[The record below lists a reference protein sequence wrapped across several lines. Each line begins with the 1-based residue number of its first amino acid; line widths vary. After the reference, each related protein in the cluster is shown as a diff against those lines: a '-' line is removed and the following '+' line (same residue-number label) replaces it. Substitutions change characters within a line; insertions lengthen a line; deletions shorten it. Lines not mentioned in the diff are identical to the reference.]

1 MLKNYFHSLARI
13 LSKRSGFSLI
23 NILGLAIGMAACLLI
38 MYYVTF
44 ELSYDT
50 FNTKA
55 KNIYMCKSK
64 RYTPESVQF
73 YGSFT
78 SSALGPS
85 LKAEIPEIID
95 FVRVHPQYFG
105 VVISCTDKNGELLKF
120 YEEKMYYTDTSFFR
134 IFDYPLISGD
144 PKTALSEPNTILV
157 SERMAKKY
165 FGDAK
170 DVIGKTVNL
179 DGGWTSGTYR
189 IAGVLKNI
197 PDNSHF
203 AFDFLLPIQD
213 LLNNQQYKNSNGW
226 DWYNFRTYVLVDKNF
241 NPDTLNRK
249 MNDLIKKYQ
258 GESLARENTKE
269 ELSLQPLLDIHL
281 KSDFTD
287 DFLVQNKSG
296 KVYFYG
302 LIALFIL
309 IIAWINYIT
318 LSTARSFERARET
331 GIRKSIGAARS
342 QLIVQFL
349 FEALCVN
356 IIALMLSL
364 VITRLM
370 LPVLSGFIGKDISVG
385 QSNDFYFWIAIL
397 AIFLVGAVLSGTYP
411 AFVLSSFKT
420 TDVIKGISNRSESG
434 VTLRKIL
441 VVFQYVLSLAL
452 LIGTFTVYRQ
462 VTYMRSRDPGMA
474 LDQVLVVKGPKV
486 LDPNKDYGDLWKNFK
501 NDMITTPGIQNIS
514 SSARVPG
521 TGFSWGTG
529 VIREGNINGSPQ
541 PGNIT
546 WVDFDFLKTYGIEMV
561 SGRSWSEEFSTDLD
575 YVLVNEIA
583 TETYGLGTPEEA
595 LTKSLVLGEG
605 DTARILGVMKNFSWN
620 SLKNADIPI
629 IFYPAPLVTS
639 FFSFKI
645 ETGDIQK
652 TIKAIREKYDEMFP
666 GNPFDYFFMD
676 EQFNSL
682 YKADLN
688 FGKIFGA
695 FSILAIVVACLGLYG
710 LSSFTALQRTKEIG
724 IRKVFGADV
733 KNVLALLYRYYTI
746 LITIAAVIAIPLTY
760 FGLKKWL
767 EGYAHKTAISAEL
780 FIIPV
785 IALLVISILT
795 VSFETIKASN
805 KNPATTLRTE

>member
-1 MLKNYFHSLARI
+1 MIKNYFYSLARI

-50 FNTKA
+50 FNSKA
-55 KNIYMCKSK
+55 QEIYMCKTK
-64 RYTPESVQF
+64 RYTPDGIQF
-73 YGSFT
+73 YGSYT

-105 VVISCTDKNGELLKF
+105 VVISCRDKNGELLKF

-134 IFDYPLISGD
+134 IFDYPLVSGD
-144 PKTALSEPNTILV
+144 PNTALSEPNTLLI
-157 SERMAKKY
+157 SERMVNKY
-165 FGDAK
+165 FGDEK
-170 DVIGKTVNL
+170 DVIGQTVNL

-189 IAGVLKNI
+189 ISGILKNV
-197 PDNSHF
+197 PDNSQF
-203 AFDFLLPIQD
+203 TFDFLLPMRD
-213 LLNNQQYKNSNGW
+213 LLNNPQYIHSNGW
-226 DWYNFRTYVLVDKNF
+226 DWYNFRTYVLVDRNF

-249 MNDLIKKYQ
+249 INDLIYKYQ
-258 GESLARENTKE
+258 GENLARENTKE

-281 KSDFTD
+281 KSDFDD

-331 GIRKSIGAARS
+331 GIRKSIGASRK
-342 QLIVQFL
+342 QLIMQFL
-349 FEALCVN
+349 FEAVCVN
-356 IIALMLSL
+356 ILALILSL
-364 VITRLM
+364 IITRLT

-385 QSNDFYFWIAIL
+385 QQNDIYFWIALL

-420 TDVIKGISNRSESG
+420 TDVIKGISDRSQTG
-434 VTLRKIL
+434 ITLRKIL

-462 VTYMRSRDPGMA
+462 VAYMRSRDLGMA

-486 LDPNKDYGDLWKNFK
+486 LDRNKDYGDLWRNFK
-501 NDMITTPGIQNIS
+501 NDMAATPGIKNIS

-521 TGFSWGTG
+521 TGFTWGTG
-529 VIREGNINGSPQ
+529 VIREGNINGSPE
-541 PGNIT
+541 PGSIT
-546 WVDFDFLKTYGIEMV
+546 WVDYDFLKTYGIEMV
-561 SGRSWSEEFSTDLD
+561 SGRSWSEEFSTDGE
-575 YVLVNEIA
+575 YVLVNEVA

-595 LTKSLVLGEG
+595 LTQSLVLGGE

-620 SLKNADIPI
+620 SLKSADIPI
-629 IFYPAPLVTS
+629 ILHLAPMVPS

-645 ETGDIQK
+645 ETDDIQK
-652 TIKAIREKYDEMFP
+652 TIKSIREKYDEIFP

-676 EQFNSL
+676 EHFNSL
-682 YKADLN
+682 YQADLN

-710 LSSFTALQRTKEIG
+710 LSSFTALQKTREIG
-724 IRKVFGADV
+724 IRKVFGAEI
-733 KNVLALLYRYYTI
+733 KNVLGLLYRYFTV
-746 LITIAAVIAIPLTY
+746 LIIIAAIIAVPATY
-760 FGLKKWL
+760 FGIRKWL
-767 EGYAHKTAISAEL
+767 ENYAHKTHISAEL

-785 IALLVISILT
+785 LTLLIIALLT
-795 VSFETIKASN
+795 VSFETIKAAN
-805 KNPATTLRTE
+805 KNPASTLRTE

>member
-1 MLKNYFHSLARI
+1 MVKNYFYSLARI

-50 FNTKA
+50 FNSKA
-55 KNIYMCKSK
+55 KSIYMCRSK
-64 RYTPESVQF
+64 RYSPESVQF

-85 LKAEIPEIID
+85 LKAEIPEILD

-134 IFDYPLISGD
+134 IFDYPLVSGD
-144 PKTALSEPNTILV
+144 PNTALSEPNTILI

-165 FGDAK
+165 FGDEK

-179 DGGWTSGTYR
+179 DGGWTSGNYR
-189 IAGVLKNI
+189 ITGILKNI

-203 AFDFLLPIQD
+203 AFDFLLPMRD
-213 LLNNQQYKNSNGW
+213 LLINRQYQNSNGW
-226 DWYNFRTYVLVDKNF
+226 DWYNFRTYVLVDRTF

-249 MNDLIKKYQ
+249 LNDIIKKYQ
-258 GESLARENTKE
+258 GESLERENMKE
-269 ELSLQPLLDIHL
+269 ELSLLPLLDIHL
-281 KSDFTD
+281 KSDFD
-287 DFLVQNKSG
+287 DEFLVQNKSG

-309 IIAWINYIT
+309 VIAWINYIT

-342 QLIVQFL
+342 QLIAQFL
-349 FEALCVN
+349 FEAVCVN
-356 IIALMLSL
+356 IIALVLSL
-364 VITRLM
+364 IITRLM
-370 LPVLSGFIGKDISVG
+370 LPVLSGYIGKDISVG
-385 QSNDFYFWIAIL
+385 QQNDIYFWIALL

-420 TDVIKGISNRSESG
+420 TDVIKGISDRSESG

-462 VTYMRSRDPGMA
+462 VAYMRNRELGMA
-474 LDQVLVVKGPKV
+474 LDKVLVVKGPKV
-486 LDPNKDYGDLWKNFK
+486 LDRNKDYGALWKNFK
-501 NDMITTPGIQNIS
+501 NDMLAAPGIKSIS

-529 VIREGNINGSPQ
+529 VTREGDVNAAPE

-546 WVDFDFLKTYGIEMV
+546 WVDYDFFKTYGIEMV
-561 SGRSWSEEFSTDLD
+561 SGRSWSEEYSTDLD

-595 LTKSLVLGEG
+595 LTKSLVLGGE
-605 DTARILGVMKNFSWN
+605 DTAKILGVMKNFSWN
-620 SLKNADIPI
+620 SLQSADIPI

-645 ETGDIQK
+645 ETDDVQK
-652 TIKAIREKYDEMFP
+652 TIKSIREKYDELFP

-676 EQFNSL
+676 EHFNSL
-682 YKADLN
+682 YQADLN

-695 FSILAIVVACLGLYG
+695 FSILAVIVACLGLYG

-724 IRKVFGADV
+724 IRKVFGAEV
-733 KNVLALLYRYYTI
+733 KNVLALLYRYFI
-746 LITIAAVIAIPLTY
+746 VLIGIAAVIAIPVTY
-760 FGLKKWL
+760 FGIGKWL
-767 EGYAHKTAISAEL
+767 ENYAHKTPITAEL

-785 IALLVISILT
+785 VALLVIAVLT
-795 VSFETIKASN
+795 VSFETIKAAN
-805 KNPATTLRTE
+805 KNPVSTLRAE